1 MARFWGRLDLVI
13 LEGKVPKE
21 NPQGQGSMDA
31 EEAILTV
38 CKAVS
43 TQISQ
48 DLAPS
53 SLALH

>member
-1 MARFWGRLDLVI
+1 MARFWGHLDLVI